1 MIRALQARVIL
12 LAAIV
17 GQSDVGHPTDAL
29 HVRGRRRPE
38 APLTQVAINFG
49 TTTWLEQVS
58 DEQYRAAA
66 VK

>member
-1 MIRALQARVIL
+1 MIRAAQARVIL

-17 GQSDVGHPTDAL
+17 VTGASTIAL
-29 HVRGRRRPE
+29 RQ
-38 APLTQVAINFG
+38 APPQR
-49 TTTWLEQVS
+49 EKVS